1 LFEPAP
7 RPRRRRVVFSLR
19 MRLRTQLSLAFLL
32 LAVVPLGAI
41 TLYSYESSARALRR
55 TVEAESSRMAG
66 EINNRMGVV
75 TANLSRR
82 IDMLESMPFPETR
95 GGARTDGEG
104 PDPMLVGR
112 LVAALGETANFIDSF
127 EFTPSPAPPAPPD
140 GRRAAGGHP

>member
-1 LFEPAP
+1 
-7 RPRRRRVVFSLR
+7 
-19 MRLRTQLSLAFLL
+19 MKLRTQLILAFLL

-41 TLYSYESSARALRR
+41 TLYSYETSARALRR

-82 IDMLESMPFPETR
+82 IDMLESLPFPETR
-95 GGARTDGEG
+95 SGSKAEVEE
-104 PDPMLVGR
+104 PDAMLVGR

-127 EFTPSPAPPAPPD
+127 EFTPSPAPPEPPEPPD
-140 GRRAAGGHP
+140 GRHATGEHARLPSRPG